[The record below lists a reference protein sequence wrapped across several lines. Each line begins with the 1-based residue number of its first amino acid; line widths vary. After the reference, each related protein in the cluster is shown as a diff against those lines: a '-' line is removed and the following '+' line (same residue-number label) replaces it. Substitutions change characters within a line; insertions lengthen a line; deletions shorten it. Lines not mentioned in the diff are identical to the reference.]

1 MRPATKLMASFAA
14 VGMVAA
20 LSGCSSAGDE
30 PESSAPVA
38 LRMSVWTSDENQLAV
53 FNSMADAYM
62 ADHPEVESITF
73 ESLPFADYNST
84 LTTQAAGGNA
94 PDLAWVGDIAKDLID
109 AGALAPLSETFGS
122 TEGYEYDD
130 ILPSVTESFSQDGEL
145 YAYPFSNSPFALYV
159 NKDLIAQAGQTIDPE
174 TLSWED
180 VDRVGA
186 AVTES
191 TGKPGYIIRD
201 FDFSGWLSLANV
213 WAGWGAQPWNDD
225 GTECTMDSPEMVE
238 AFEFFHDSV
247 YVSGAT
253 PGPGVT
259 ADFFAGDAAFTT
271 AQVSRA
277 SLLDGSFEF
286 EIYPLPIGPAGE
298 YGNIGQAGMAALQ
311 GGENVEEATSFL
323 AFMTNPEN
331 SAKLAQFFP
340 PPRQSLLSGEELAKV
355 NTKLSAEQLDR
366 VVVNELG
373 DVSAT
378 PPVTSPAEI
387 TSLGKTALDQMWS
400 PDADVAAVLG
410 SVCDAI
416 DPVLKGE

>member
-1 MRPATKLMASFAA
+1 MRPAKKLMASLAA
-14 VGMVAA
+14 AGVIAA
-20 LSGCSSAGDE
+20 LSGCGAAGGSED
-30 PESSAPVA
+30 SAPVA
-38 LRMSVWTSDENQLAV
+38 LRMSVWTSDEKQLAL
-53 FNSMADAYM
+53 FDSMADEYIAE
-62 ADHPEVESITF
+62 HPEVESVTF

-109 AGALAPLSETFGS
+109 SGALAPLTESFEA

-159 NKDLIAQAGQTIDPE
+159 NEDLIAQAGQTVDPA

-180 VDRVGA
+180 VDRIGA
-186 AVTES
+186 AVTQS

-201 FDFSGWLSLANV
+201 FDFSGWLSLANL
-213 WAGWGAQPWNDD
+213 WAGWGAQPWSDD

-238 AFEFFHDSV
+238 AFQFFHDSV

-277 SLLDGSFEF
+277 SLLDGSFQF
-286 EIYPLPIGPAGE
+286 EIYPLPTGPAGE
-298 YGNIGQAGMAALQ
+298 YGNIGQAGMAAFA
-311 GGENVEEATSFL
+311 GGDHVEEATDFL

-340 PPRQSLLSGEELAKV
+340 PPRQSLLSGDELVKV

-366 VVVNELG
+366 VVVDELA

-378 PPVTSPAEI
+378 PPVTSPAEV
-387 TSLGKTALDQMWS
+387 TSVGKTALDRMWS
-400 PDADVAAVLG
+400 PDADVAEVLG

-416 DPVLKGE
+416 EPVLQGK